1 MAHVEGAE
9 PERVSDAQGTGAQ
22 RENDRGNRLMDW
34 PDRERGDVGLA
45 AETPPHGGPGA
56 SGRAATGRGDGARG
70 RHTSVTRWLWDWTK
84 SIIVAF
90 LLFVVLR
97 TFVVEAFQIPTA
109 SMENTLLVGDF
120 LLVNKM
126 VYGAE
131 VPGTDLSLPSFDEP
145 EHGEVVVF
153 EPPPEAGQPP
163 RTNYVKRVVGI
174 AGDTLRMK
182 DGQLHRNGFEVEEDY
197 VKQRGRVRDVRSP
210 QFRWQHAYLVQ
221 YGRRH
226 PYRPSRD
233 NWGPIIV
240 PPDRYFVMGDN
251 RANSEDS
258 RYWGFVPKRS
268 IKGRPLII
276 YYSYD
281 RTAPTALRWL
291 TEIRWA
297 RILDPI
303 H

>member
-1 MAHVEGAE
+1 MDRPDWEQGDMEG
-9 PERVSDAQGTGAQ
+9 G
-22 RENDRGNRLMDW
+22 
-34 PDRERGDVGLA
+34 
-45 AETPPHGGPGA
+45 AETPQHGDPGGARDARAPHG
-56 SGRAATGRGDGARG
+56 DARG
-70 RHTSVTRWLWDWTK
+70 RHTSVARWLWDWTK

-90 LLFVVLR
+90 LLFVILR

-131 VPGTDLSLPSFDEP
+131 VPGTELSLPSFNEP
-145 EHGEVVVF
+145 EPGDVVVF

-163 RTNYVKRVVGI
+163 RTNYVKRIVGTP
-174 AGDTLRMK
+174 GDTLRMK
-182 DGQLHRNGFEVEEDY
+182 DGQLYRNGFEVQEDY

-221 YGRRH
+221 NGRRY
-226 PYRPSRD
+226 PYRPTRD

-268 IKGRPLII
+268 IKGRPLLI

-291 TEIRWA
+291 TQIRWD
-297 RILDPI
+297 RILDRI
-303 H
+303 R